1 MNPNKWLVL
10 TLIVSLAAN
19 FALVGFFTGRASGAG
34 MGPPFADPMFGA
46 GRVLHDLPEAR
57 RRELRSRLSAH
68 SGGMRTS
75 LRQLRRVQ
83 HHLEETFMADPF
95 VEADLAGALDQ
106 FRDNLCSSMQE
117 SHASFVAL
125 SAALTAEERRNVHF
139 GGRGGRPPHTPGPW
153 GPSRAPQRH

>member
-10 TLIVSLAAN
+10 TLIVSLATN

-57 RRELRSRLSAH
+57 RHELRSQLSAH
-68 SGGMRTS
+68 SDGMRPN

-83 HHLEETFMADPF
+83 HHLEEAFTADPF
-95 VEADLAGALDQ
+95 VEAELAGALDQ

-139 GGRGGRPPHTPGPW
+139 GSRGGRPPHPPGSRRPA
-153 GPSRAPQRH
+153 RAPLRH